1 VKRRGVRAAVAV
13 SKNLAPGNGFSA
25 STSDVALLLS
35 VSSANL
41 CNAARGAG
49 TTTRFQHRESKDC
62 DDCRSSCDLV
72 IILFL
77 EEEEDRLVLLI
88 AAPRRNRLPHPNPNA
103 AAAILFPLQNAIY
116 IYFLATLFTKTSRTL
131 LNCCEPARVCQLR
144 ASQKNKQ
151 TNKQL
156 QNLQRNN
163 TFEQKKK
170 KKKTQSRKL
179 LQEKQQ
185 RDLVQSC
192 KRIMQRGLMCYYRGG
207 KKNKR
212 GLSDDGKKWGKEI
225 VCEFFGYGNCG
236 WGRAS
241 SCAGACNRGAIAEGA
256 KGGM

>member
-1 VKRRGVRAAVAV
+1 VSNKQPKKRHRRVSKRRELKLSTCAVKRRGVRAAVAV

-103 AAAILFPLQNAIY
+103 AAAILFPLQNARYIYIY
-116 IYFLATLFTKTSRTL
+116 IYFGNS
-131 LNCCEPARVCQLR
+131 VH
-144 ASQKNKQ
+144 
-151 TNKQL
+151 
-156 QNLQRNN
+156 QN
-163 TFEQKKK
+163 F
-170 KKKTQSRKL
+170 
-179 LQEKQQ
+179 
-185 RDLVQSC
+185 
-192 KRIMQRGLMCYYRGG
+192 
-207 KKNKR
+207 
-212 GLSDDGKKWGKEI
+212 
-225 VCEFFGYGNCG
+225 
-236 WGRAS
+236 
-241 SCAGACNRGAIAEGA
+241 
-256 KGGM
+256 